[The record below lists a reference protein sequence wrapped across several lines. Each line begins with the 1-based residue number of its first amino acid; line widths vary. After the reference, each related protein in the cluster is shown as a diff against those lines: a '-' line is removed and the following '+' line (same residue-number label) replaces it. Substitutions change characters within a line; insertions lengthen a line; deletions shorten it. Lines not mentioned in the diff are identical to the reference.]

1 MALEFGREKLL
12 YAVGI
17 VLGVVA
23 VAYFGFQLFDQV
35 SPATTAVAL
44 FAGFL
49 VFLVAGIA
57 TEAELLD
64 VVAYGLAAGCYLV
77 FVAYVLARFDVG
89 DGGTFLLLAASSA
102 LFVALG
108 YLAQEGRLELS
119 RRRATL
125 AVLVVALSTLAV
137 VGVDVVSAGASAS
150 AEFGDSVEVPERGAA
165 TTVGTVTLANPS
177 FLPRKA
183 DVPQYH
189 ACAYLPGLQPTPLTY
204 ESPPGSPLLDGGEA
218 RRFDLEL
225 PGVVFYT
232 ENGTRRESVRDRERV
247 PVETVETCPESAG
260 EPKVVVVEGTDLPRT
275 PDPRRSRRDRATNA
289 ESPPIAAQAYV
300 SG

>member
-23 VAYFGFQLFDQV
+23 VAYFGFRLFDQV

-57 TEAELLD
+57 AEAELLD

-77 FVAYVLARFDVG
+77 FVAYILARFDVG
-89 DGGTFLLLAASSA
+89 DGGTFLLLAGSSA

-204 ESPPGSPLLDGGEA
+204 EPPPGSPLLDGGES
-218 RRFDLEL
+218 RRFELEL
-225 PGVVFYT
+225 PGFVFYT
-232 ENGTRRESVRDRERV
+232 ENGTRRESVRNRDRV
-247 PVETVETCPESAG
+247 PVETAETCPESAG
-260 EPKVVVVEGTDLPRT
+260 EPKVVVVEGTDLPR
-275 PDPRRSRRDRATNA
+275 PPAPRPEPS
-289 ESPPIAAQAYV
+289 
-300 SG
+300 